1 MAPDRSP
8 IETLDEQNAQITSIR
23 PTIAFNWPSRGY
35 TRSMSASVDALDDPE
50 TTSARRALLRQSGY
64 LHELYRY
71 WYRLLIQ
78 QLPTVPGQVLE
89 LGSGGGFLNDCIPDL
104 RTSDV
109 MLIPGVELVI
119 DARSLPF
126 ADASLRAIVGTNVLH
141 HVPEINRFFAEAER
155 KLAPGGRLVFI
166 EPWPTTLS
174 RPVYRFLHHEPFDQ
188 KRDWSIPAGGP
199 LTAANG
205 ALPWI
210 VFERDRTEFEHR
222 FPRLRVASIDTLMPF
237 SYLLSGGI
245 GRSWPLPARLFNVIE
260 RLERPFSCLGLFACI
275 VVERR
280 GDT

>member
-1 MAPDRSP
+1 MCTA
-8 IETLDEQNAQITSIR
+8 
-23 PTIAFNWPSRGY
+23 
-35 TRSMSASVDALDDPE
+35 VDALDDPE

-64 LHELYRY
+64 LHELYLC
-71 WYRLLIQ
+71 WYRLLIH

-89 LGSGGGFLNDCIPDL
+89 LGSGGGFLGDCVPDL

-109 MLIPGVELVI
+109 MPIPGVELVV

-141 HVPEINRFFAEAER
+141 HVPEISRFFAEAER
-155 KLAPGGRLVFI
+155 TLAPGGRLVFI
-166 EPWPTTLS
+166 EPWPTALS
-174 RPVYRFLHHEPFDQ
+174 RPVYKLLHHEPFDQ

-210 VFERDRTEFEHR
+210 AFERDRAEFESR
-222 FPRLRVASIDTLMPF
+222 FPGLRVASIDTLMPL

-245 GRSWPLPARLFNVIE
+245 GRCWPLPAALFKVVE
-260 RLERPFSCLGLFACI
+260 RLERPFRCLGLFARI
-275 VVERR
+275 VVDRR